1 MNLQHIKEGEL
12 DIELGD
18 HRFKLLNERVL
29 FWPDRRMIIIADA
42 HFGKISH
49 FRKCGASLPVAAIE
63 KQFHRFNRLLESLLP
78 KTVVFL
84 GDLFHSEYN
93 MEWDFLTRVLQNY
106 PETEFFLVQGN
117 HDILNK
123 KLYHSA
129 DLKVTDVLDVENLLF
144 SHDEIPIGE
153 KQFLICG
160 HLHPG
165 FTLGGKGR
173 QRIKLPCLWK
183 SGNKAVLPAYGEFTG
198 LYLVAPNKND
208 TIYMIADSRIVP
220 INF

>member
-1 MNLQHIKEGEL
+1 MNSQYIKEGV
-12 DIELGD
+12 DIKLGG
-18 HRFKLLNERVL
+18 HRFKLLNERAL
-29 FWPDRRMIIIADA
+29 FWPDQRMLIIADA

-49 FRKCGASLPVAAIE
+49 FRKSGASIPVAAIE
-63 KQFHRFNRLLESLLP
+63 KQFYRFNGLLKTLLP
-78 KTVVFL
+78 KKVVFL

-106 PETEFFLVQGN
+106 PVMDFILVQGN

-123 KLYHSA
+123 KFYQSA
-129 DLKVTDVLDVENLLF
+129 DLKVTDVLEIENLLF
-144 SHDEIPIGE
+144 SHDEIPIGGE
-153 KQFLICG
+153 QFLICG

-198 LYLVAPNKND
+198 LYLVAPDKQD
-208 TIYMIADSRIVP
+208 TIYLITDKRIIP
-220 INF
+220 IVF